1 MELKIQ
7 LLSLFVSFI
16 FGIFLFFMVKLNYK
30 YLFSSFNKKRIF
42 FNFIFSLDFSL
53 LYFLVLYYI
62 NDGILHLY
70 FLLLIIFGFLLSY
83 NFTKKWK

>member
-83 NFTKKWK
+83 NFTKR

>member
-1 MELKIQ
+1 MELRIQ

-30 YLFSSFNKKRIF
+30 YLFSNFNKKRIF

-83 NFTKKWK
+83 NFTKR